1 MEAQSIEFLASQIK
15 KRVRKDF
22 DLVTAITGEEGIGKS
37 VFAIELAKEC
47 DPNFTLEKN
56 ELITPNVEKM
66 KEKITQ
72 LPQYSCI
79 IADEAIRILYKQ
91 QWYTKAQIYL
101 NQLFSLCRQENKIVL
116 LCIPRFMDINSYFRT
131 WRIKFWV
138 NILERGT
145 AVLFGKDWSQFCK
158 EPWHLDENQKMIE
171 QHRKRMSYE
180 LETKIGLLSK
190 LHGYS
195 GVIQFDDLD
204 EETKNQYLEVKKKSS
219 YEDLE
224 KIVEEKPMGLRFL
237 KQRIAL
243 GILTK
248 FLNEIKITQTEIGK
262 VTGIPQETLSK
273 LSIEGSK
280 YLQEHPDIQEHYAS
294 LIKEN

>member
-1 MEAQSIEFLASQIK
+1 
-15 KRVRKDF
+15 
-22 DLVTAITGEEGIGKS
+22 
-37 VFAIELAKEC
+37 
-47 DPNFTLEKN
+47 
-56 ELITPNVEKM
+56 M

-180 LETKIGLLSK
+180 LGAKIELLSK

-204 EETKNQYLEVKKKSS
+204 EETKNQYLEIKKKSS

-224 KIVEEKPMGLRFL
+224 KIVEEKPMGIKFT
-237 KQRIAL
+237 KQRIAT

-248 FLNEIKITQTEIGK
+248 LLNELNIPQWKIGK
-262 VTGIPQETLSK
+262 AIDYPQVTLSK
-273 LSIEGSK
+273 LIVEGEKS
-280 YLQEHPDIQEHYAS
+280 LREHPNLQQGYDSLMNDIISNHNNS
-294 LIKEN
+294 K

>member
-1 MEAQSIEFLASQIK
+1 
-15 KRVRKDF
+15 
-22 DLVTAITGEEGIGKS
+22 
-37 VFAIELAKEC
+37 
-47 DPNFTLEKN
+47 
-56 ELITPNVEKM
+56 M
-66 KEKITQ
+66 KEAITQ

-79 IADEAIRILYKQ
+79 IADEAIRILYKM

-180 LETKIGLLSK
+180 LDAKVGLLSK

-195 GVIQFDDLD
+195 GIIHFDDLD
-204 EETKNQYLEVKKKSS
+204 EETKRQYLEVKKKSS

-224 KIVEEKPMGLRFL
+224 KIVDEKPMGVRFQ

-243 GILTK
+243 GIMAD
-248 FLNEIKITQTEIGK
+248 FLNELKIPQIKIEKI
-262 VTGIPQETLSK
+262 TGLPQKTISV
-273 LSIEGSK
+273 LSIEGER
-280 YLQEHPDIQEHYAS
+280 YLQEHPNLKINYDSAMNEINR
-294 LIKEN
+294 IKS

>member
-1 MEAQSIEFLASQIK
+1 
-15 KRVRKDF
+15 
-22 DLVTAITGEEGIGKS
+22 
-37 VFAIELAKEC
+37 
-47 DPNFTLEKN
+47 
-56 ELITPNVEKM
+56 M
-66 KEKITQ
+66 KEAITQ

-79 IADEAIRILYKQ
+79 IADEAIRILYKM

-180 LETKIGLLSK
+180 LDAKIGLLSK

-195 GVIQFDDLD
+195 GIIHFDDLD
-204 EETKNQYLEVKKKSS
+204 PETKKQYLEVKKKSS

-224 KIVEEKPMGLRFL
+224 KIVEEKPMGKRFL
-237 KQRIAL
+237 KQRIAI
-243 GILTK
+243 GIMAK
-248 FLNEIKITQTEIGK
+248 IFNENK
-262 VTGIPQETLSK
+262 IPQWKIGELIDFPQTTLTQ
-273 LSIEGSK
+273 LIAEGEK
-280 YLQEHPDIQEHYAS
+280 HLQQTPKTQEGYAS
-294 LIKEN
+294 LMNEIVNNRTKR